1 MSWDALK
8 MGEYGVYVWSSYG
21 LTFVVLLWL
30 AFYVRHVCV
39 RELKH
44 ARRRAQA
51 AKSGSGDMTN
61 AVDGR
66 RA

>member
-1 MSWDALK
+1 MTIDALK
-8 MGEYGVYVWSSYG
+8 MGEYGLYVWSSYG

-30 AFYVRHVCV
+30 ACYVRHACV

-44 ARRRAQA
+44 ARRRAQQVA
-51 AKSGSGDMTN
+51 SDNGDATN